1 MNISKKT
8 ILVSTGAFI
17 FVLALWLGLSFYSVG
32 RVASAINQMV
42 SQPDPKSSIRFK
54 NLQHQ
59 TGFLSAKGDVWVSL
73 ADKFSE
79 DGLSDTQ
86 PVWLQVQYDV
96 SHLILPTSLAR
107 FEWRLQPLPEDKAKF
122 EEIFPKDFALTG
134 QGAVGL
140 GGSYRSTLKLPA
152 FEIAQSEVLLNVAAT
167 EGFFKLSDNQ
177 FQFDWATNKLNYR
190 GAGQALQVDLLNIS
204 MDISNTQ
211 KGLGTSSISM
221 QKLSTSSA
229 TVEGLKIAAEST
241 ISQEKLDV
249 RLTQSL
255 ERATFMN
262 QTLSNV
268 QAEWIVAGLHE
279 QSSEKLIQLM
289 DLSQGFK
296 NMTAEE
302 DKSMREAVN
311 VLLLKGGKV
320 GLSKLT
326 AQSGSGSLQG
336 QLMLELEPATGEKI
350 LLDKSLKLNGEIK
363 TTGQLLTADQEEM
376 FVKWGVAVKTAD
388 GLQAT
393 VNMTQGKLK
402 FNGKENEATDL
413 RAELS
418 KEQGLLDAFLS
429 GSAQINKDPLQLL
442 PELAEV
448 EEPIEPAPAPAPTV
462 KEQD

>member
-1 MNISKKT
+1 
-8 ILVSTGAFI
+8 
-17 FVLALWLGLSFYSVG
+17 
-32 RVASAINQMV
+32 
-42 SQPDPKSSIRFK
+42 
-54 NLQHQ
+54 
-59 TGFLSAKGDVWVSL
+59 
-73 ADKFSE
+73 
-79 DGLSDTQ
+79 
-86 PVWLQVQYDV
+86 
-96 SHLILPTSLAR
+96 
-107 FEWRLQPLPEDKAKF
+107 
-122 EEIFPKDFALTG
+122 
-134 QGAVGL
+134 
-140 GGSYRSTLKLPA
+140 
-152 FEIAQSEVLLNVAAT
+152 
-167 EGFFKLSDNQ
+167 
-177 FQFDWATNKLNYR
+177 
-190 GAGQALQVDLLNIS
+190 
-204 MDISNTQ
+204 
-211 KGLGTSSISM
+211 
-221 QKLSTSSA
+221 
-229 TVEGLKIAAEST
+229 
-241 ISQEKLDV
+241 
-249 RLTQSL
+249 
-255 ERATFMN
+255 
-262 QTLSNV
+262 
-268 QAEWIVAGLHE
+268 
-279 QSSEKLIQLM
+279 
-289 DLSQGFK
+289 
-296 NMTAEE
+296 
-302 DKSMREAVN
+302 MREAVK

-393 VNMTQGKLK
+393 VKMTQGKLK